1 MVLVDHQVAGGEVG
15 VGLELLA
22 VGGLLFLPGP
32 LLGGGLALGDDGQL
46 QVGVFHTAGQAA
58 HSEHDLTRFGQGLG
72 GEFYPRGHL
81 LLPQKGLEV
90 QRPLLRGH
98 QHQHPKAG
106 GLVVA

>member
-15 VGLELLA
+15 IGLELLA

-32 LLGGGLALGDDGQL
+32 LLGGCLALGDDGQL
-46 QVGVFHTAGQAA
+46 QVGVLHAAGQAA
-58 HSEHDLTRFGQGLG
+58 HGEHDLSRFGQGLG
-72 GEFYPRGHL
+72 GELHPGGHL
-81 LLPQKGLEV
+81 LLPQEGLEI

-98 QHQHPKAG
+98 QHQHPEPG